1 MASEHQAVAS
11 AADATDVVLFDA
23 PVFSEDTARIAAAQ
37 LPWEKYRNTEILV
50 TGASG
55 MIPMYIV
62 GALLAANE
70 AHDLGL
76 HVTGMVRNRTK
87 AEKRFGTAVERSDF
101 TLLDGDVIDTQSFG
115 RKFSTVFHGASPARP
130 SLHKSSPVTTLK
142 ANTLGTINLLDALVE
157 SGGES
162 FVLLSSSEVYGAV
175 NGSGLI
181 REDDEG
187 TLQHFAP
194 RASYSEGKRIAE
206 TALAAYADEFS
217 IRCLSLRFGHI
228 YGPGMAL
235 DDGRVQAD
243 FLADIVRGRN
253 VRMMSAGAATRTYTY
268 VADAVEGL
276 FYAHLNGRS
285 RSTTSPILLGTSA
298 SENWQRPSPLH
309 DQRRTSRWIS
319 STLRT
324 GGRFHQSR
332 LSAWTLQS
340 SPGLVGTQEH
350 RLLTAFPG
358 LFRAL
363 KTAQSSSER
372 KTRYLLHSPAGTTC
386 HNLVNGVDR
395 CFDEET

>member
-1 MASEHQAVAS
+1 MASEDQAAAS
-11 AADATDVVLFDA
+11 VADATDVVLFDA
-23 PVFSEDTARIAAAQ
+23 PVFSEDIARIAAAQ

-62 GALLAANE
+62 GALLAAND

-76 HVTGMVRNRTK
+76 QVTGLVRNKTK
-87 AEKRFGTAVERSDF
+87 AEKRFGTALERSDF
-101 TLLDGDVIDTQSFG
+101 TLLGGDVIDTQSFE

-181 REDDEG
+181 REDDQG

-206 TALAAYADEFS
+206 TALAAYADEFG
-217 IRCLSLRFGHI
+217 IRGLSLRFGHI

-243 FLADIVRGRN
+243 FLADVVRGRN

-276 FYAHLNGRS
+276 FFAHLLGEEQVYNVADPVGNISIRELAETFASARPEKNLSLDFVNPEDGRS
-285 RSTTSPILLGTSA
+285 FSPVASLGLDAAKLTGLGWDAATKLSSGVSRCIRSFEEG
-298 SENWQRPSPLH
+298 PL
-309 DQRRTSRWIS
+309 I
-319 STLRT
+319 
-324 GGRFHQSR
+324 
-332 LSAWTLQS
+332 A
-340 SPGLVGTQEH
+340 E
-350 RLLTAFPG
+350 
-358 LFRAL
+358 
-363 KTAQSSSER
+363 
-372 KTRYLLHSPAGTTC
+372 
-386 HNLVNGVDR
+386 
-395 CFDEET
+395 

>member
-276 FYAHLNGRS
+276 FYAHLNGEEQVYNVADPSGNISIRELAETFAAARPEKKLELDFVNPGDGRS
-285 RSTTSPILLGTSA
+285 FSPVASLGLDSSKLIGLGWDAGTSLTDGV
-298 SENWQRPSPLH
+298 SRTVRTFEDGPLI
-309 DQRRTSRWIS
+309 D
-319 STLRT
+319 
-324 GGRFHQSR
+324 
-332 LSAWTLQS
+332 
-340 SPGLVGTQEH
+340 
-350 RLLTAFPG
+350 
-358 LFRAL
+358 
-363 KTAQSSSER
+363 
-372 KTRYLLHSPAGTTC
+372 
-386 HNLVNGVDR
+386 
-395 CFDEET
+395 